1 MKAEHRKELQTNSLA
16 DMLGRTVRNV
26 RGGTGLSWTKVII
39 AGVIIFGLFA
49 TWWFFNNRAR
59 ENQELW
65 MRVEA
70 NTDSKLKDV
79 AQEYKDT
86 KQGKAARLTLAHAY
100 LWEGIRMLGEPGK
113 TNIGF
118 SLIAHSNQRY
128 LELEEE
134 CKEDP
139 ECLAEAKYGIAVGRE
154 ALAAKNDKD
163 FGDAAA
169 QLDIAKRY
177 YEDLAKGPSANTAYG
192 ILAKRRLEQLNNP
205 AEYASILTFYREY
218 MAKSMLGRPQ

>member
-49 TWWFFNNRAR
+49 TWWFFNSRAR

-128 LELEEE
+128 LELERKRE
-134 CKEDP
+134 P
-139 ECLAEAKYGIAVGRE
+139 ESRPLAR
-154 ALAAKNDKD
+154 
-163 FGDAAA
+163 
-169 QLDIAKRY
+169 
-177 YEDLAKGPSANTAYG
+177 TAS
-192 ILAKRRLEQLNNP
+192 L
-205 AEYASILTFYREY
+205 S
-218 MAKSMLGRPQ
+218 RPGTPCGAPRSRS